1 PGNVML
7 TKSGAKLLDFGLA
20 KPVQSLAPIASG
32 SVATMTRPLTREGK
46 IVGTFQ
52 YMAPEQ
58 VQGQEADARTDIF
71 ALGAVLYEMFTG
83 KRAFSGKSQISV
95 MSSIL
100 EKEPEPVSAIQPPA
114 PRALDHVSTRAR
126 AQGTTDRWQTARDLI
141 QELKWSAESAAPP
154 SGAAPAAPGSRTRET
169 LAWAVVGALAIL
181 LICGAIL
188 WRNAKPPAETMY
200 FPAPLPF
207 SVRDMAVAPNG
218 HTIA

>member
-83 KRAFSGKSQISV
+83 KRAFAGKSQISV
-95 MSSIL
+95 MSAIL
-100 EKEPEPVSAIQPPA
+100 EKEPEPVSAVQPLTP
-114 PRALDHVSTRAR
+114 PALDHV
-126 AQGTTDRWQTARDLI
+126 I
-141 QELKWSAESAAPP
+141 Q
-154 SGAAPAAPGSRTRET
+154 R
-169 LAWAVVGALAIL
+169 ALAKDPEE
-181 LICGAIL
+181 
-188 WRNAKPPAETMY
+188 R
-200 FPAPLPF
+200 
-207 SVRDMAVAPNG
+207 
-218 HTIA
+218 